1 MALTKKQASLV
12 AEITKKY
19 GQKLDLKASPG
30 VLIEI
35 LRNYGRALD
44 DNGGGGGGGG
54 VSPSTI
60 AVGIT
65 PPPPPPPSSDPGD
78 VRLADVMKALLNLQR
93 DVQTIRDTVSQKA
106 TKAQR

>member
-1 MALTKKQASLV
+1 VALNKKQASIV

-19 GQKLDLKASPG
+19 GQTIDLKKSPG

-35 LRNYGRALD
+35 LRNYGATIRED
-44 DNGGGGGGGG
+44 GEGG

-65 PPPPPPPSSDPGD
+65 PPPPPPPAPSGDPGD
-78 VRLADVMKALLNLQR
+78 VRLADVMKALLNVQR
-93 DVQTIRDTVSQKA
+93 DIQAIKANVAAQKA